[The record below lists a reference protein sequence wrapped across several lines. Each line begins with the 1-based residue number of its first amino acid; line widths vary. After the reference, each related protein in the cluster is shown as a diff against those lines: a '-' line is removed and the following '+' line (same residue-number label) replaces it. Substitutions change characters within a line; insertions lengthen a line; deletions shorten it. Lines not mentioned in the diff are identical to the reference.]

1 MAAPSHARA
10 DAMDKMRLLFPLTVT
25 GSLGIFTRFP
35 IIRAHPTI
43 RAALAAFI
51 QFAFIISAQSIN
63 VNGYM

>member
-1 MAAPSHARA
+1 
-10 DAMDKMRLLFPLTVT
+10 MDKMRLLSPLTVT

-51 QFAFIISAQSIN
+51 QFAFIISAQPIN